1 MIQIDHII
9 SCIDGLH
16 ARPAAELA
24 NIASE
29 YAIEVYINKDGKIAN
44 IKNITEVVG
53 LCAKYGQKISILI
66 NGDNEKKSLKTIK
79 KYIEENKRDFPYLGG
94 NKICNYWLYIMEKYT
109 DVSFTDRENITVAPD
124 THVIQASAR
133 LGIISPEEIK
143 SSDVQLIVA
152 ERWKELLEG
161 TEWVPIDIHTPM
173 WLWSRGK
180 FQIEL

>member
-53 LCAKYGQKISILI
+53 LCAKYWSENI
-66 NGDNEKKSLKTIK
+66 NINYGDNEKKSLKTIK
-79 KYIEENKRDFPYLGG
+79 KYIEEKL
-94 NKICNYWLYIMEKYT
+94 
-109 DVSFTDRENITVAPD
+109 
-124 THVIQASAR
+124 
-133 LGIISPEEIK
+133 
-143 SSDVQLIVA
+143 
-152 ERWKELLEG
+152 
-161 TEWVPIDIHTPM
+161 
-173 WLWSRGK
+173 
-180 FQIEL
+180 